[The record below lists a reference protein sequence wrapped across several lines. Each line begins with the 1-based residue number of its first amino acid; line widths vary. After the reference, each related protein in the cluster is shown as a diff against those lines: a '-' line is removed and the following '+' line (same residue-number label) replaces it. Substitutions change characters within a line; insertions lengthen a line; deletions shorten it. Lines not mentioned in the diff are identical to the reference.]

1 MSNDNNSPSFKYK
14 ASIIGNTENNRIKT
28 GVKIAVPLKY
38 LSNFWRSIEMPL
50 INYRIELSLNWIEKY
65 LLTTANIAIFK
76 ITDAKIYVQIVN
88 LSAEDNVKLL
98 KLLSQGFK
106 RTVYWN
112 RYKVIDHKI
121 VEIGNMNEEK
131 YIRELLD
138 CSWQGVKRLFVLDYN
153 NKESDNKVL
162 VDSYKK

>member
-1 MSNDNNSPSFKYK
+1 M
-14 ASIIGNTENNRIKT
+14 
-28 GVKIAVPLKY
+28 
-38 LSNFWRSIEMPL
+38 
-50 INYRIELSLNWIEKY
+50 
-65 LLTTANIAIFK
+65 
-76 ITDAKIYVQIVN
+76 QIVN